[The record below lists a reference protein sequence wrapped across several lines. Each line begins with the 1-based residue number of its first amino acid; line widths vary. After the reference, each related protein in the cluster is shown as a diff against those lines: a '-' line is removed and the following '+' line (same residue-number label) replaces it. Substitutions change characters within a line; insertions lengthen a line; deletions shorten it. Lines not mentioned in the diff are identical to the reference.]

1 MARLNTGCS
10 MYVVFG
16 RKKAKI
22 PVNPEEVEVQYP
34 TDHKTYDVLGI
45 GQIVVPRK
53 PSLKAVSWEGFF
65 PGDLDAAYV
74 NSGACSPGWYV
85 KQFEKAMKK
94 KQKCRLIIVRSGSYD
109 TNMKCVVSDFQT
121 KDKGGEP
128 GDIYYSVKLT
138 EYRSYA
144 PDTVTIITENPTPA
158 GEEPAVQA
166 EAAVEPA
173 REVEA
178 PVLRVGAAVIVNGA
192 YCYDSYGSKPH
203 GTANNLSASVT
214 RIVPGN
220 PYPVHV
226 GHYGWVQE
234 SQLQIT
240 G

>member
-94 KQKCRLIIVRSGSYD
+94 KQKTQHLQGI
-109 TNMKCVVSDFQT
+109 SDM
-121 KDKGGEP
+121 
-128 GDIYYSVKLT
+128 I
-138 EYRSYA
+138 
-144 PDTVTIITENPTPA
+144 
-158 GEEPAVQA
+158 
-166 EAAVEPA
+166 
-173 REVEA
+173 
-178 PVLRVGAAVIVNGA
+178 
-192 YCYDSYGSKPH
+192 
-203 GTANNLSASVT
+203 
-214 RIVPGN
+214 
-220 PYPVHV
+220 
-226 GHYGWVQE
+226 
-234 SQLQIT
+234 
-240 G
+240 